1 MAVAP
6 NDDTLVV
13 SGGADS
19 VINLWDDKTLELDEE
34 AFKESEGKILL
45 EQDMTNALRAKDY
58 KKAVMLAFELKK
70 PYQLL
75 KVINE
80 IIAQGDEMETL
91 DSVVSTFTDE
101 QVCTL
106 QARAGTLFFHN
117 GVHVYAM
124 RVFLFFNAYCVL

>member
-1 MAVAP
+1 M
-6 NDDTLVV
+6 
-13 SGGADS
+13 
-19 VINLWDDKTLELDEE
+19 INLWDDKTLELDEE
-34 AFKESEGKILL
+34 AFRESEGKILL

-80 IIAQGDEMETL
+80 IIGQGDEMQTL

-106 QARAGTLFFHN
+106 KARAGTLFFIISSYICDAGSSLYSCVWN
-117 GVHVYAM
+117 TITITGT
-124 RVFLFFNAYCVL
+124 LF